1 MKSSEQLN
9 YISRQFNRASGKL
22 LQDVKVKE
30 TSKTVHLTGVYKLKT
45 KKRVITY
52 ITEEKPVKVAII
64 LPKRSNNPIDDF
76 KLKISGV
83 QNYLRLKIADKL
95 SEPVKK
101 IFSRYKL

>member
-1 MKSSEQLN
+1 MKPSEQVK

-22 LQDVKVKE
+22 LQDVEIKE
-30 TSKTVHLTGVYKLKT
+30 TAKTVHLTGIYRYKT
-45 KKRVITY
+45 KKRVVTY

-64 LPKRSNNPIDDF
+64 LPKQSNEPVQDY

-95 SEPVKK
+95 TGLINK
-101 IFSRYKL
+101 IFNRYKL